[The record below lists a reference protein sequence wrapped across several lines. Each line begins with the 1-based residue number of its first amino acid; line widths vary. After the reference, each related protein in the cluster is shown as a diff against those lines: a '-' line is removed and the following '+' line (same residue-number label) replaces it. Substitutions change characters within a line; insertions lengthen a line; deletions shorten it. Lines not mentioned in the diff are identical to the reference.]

1 MNILIF
7 GAGYSAKAFARERNP
22 RVSIAG
28 TTRSS
33 AKFDTLRD
41 AGISP
46 LVFDGVATPELLQ
59 ALADTTHLVISIAPD
74 DGGDPVLGALAN
86 KIKAAMP
93 KLRWIGYLSTVG
105 VYGDYQGDWVSEAD
119 ECRPVSRRSKSR
131 GRSGAGLADIGRRY
145 RQTARHLAS
154 LRHLRA
160 GAQRF
165 RQSGKRHREAVDQ
178 ACAGVTTV
186 FMRPTSP
193 ALCGASQAEIRAASS
208 TSPTMNPR
216 RRRMWSP
223 MPRK

>member
-105 VYGDYQGDWVSEAD
+105 VYGDHQGAWV
-119 ECRPVSRRSKSR
+119 
-131 GRSGAGLADIGRRY
+131 
-145 RQTARHLAS
+145 T
-154 LRHLRA
+154 
-160 GAQRF
+160 
-165 RQSGKRHREAVDQ
+165 
-178 ACAGVTTV
+178 
-186 FMRPTSP
+186 
-193 ALCGASQAEIRAASS
+193 
-208 TSPTMNPR
+208 
-216 RRRMWSP
+216 
-223 MPRK
+223 